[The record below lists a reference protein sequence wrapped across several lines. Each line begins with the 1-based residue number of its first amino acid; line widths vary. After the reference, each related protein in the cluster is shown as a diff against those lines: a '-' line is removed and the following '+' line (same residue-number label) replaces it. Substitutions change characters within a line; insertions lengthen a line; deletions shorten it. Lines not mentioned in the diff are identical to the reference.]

1 MAPISAQR
9 PEEGE
14 MDKPDGGPKDAE
26 LRERRIWRS
35 ALRLCLKHR
44 LDCTCAG
51 CCDIYAALEAWCVK
65 GEGP

>member
-1 MAPISAQR
+1 
-9 PEEGE
+9 